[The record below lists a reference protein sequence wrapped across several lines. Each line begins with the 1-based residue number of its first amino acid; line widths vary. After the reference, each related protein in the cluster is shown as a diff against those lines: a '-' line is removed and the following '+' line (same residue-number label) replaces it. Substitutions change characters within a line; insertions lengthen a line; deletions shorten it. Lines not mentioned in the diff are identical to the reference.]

1 MFLPLRLSPH
11 FISFVGFTEDSSE
24 FSATILLGT
33 GHKGSVRLSHRTAL
47 DTLAKLKR
55 RDYSSARMTCTL
67 LYSNSWYAPF
77 SKLAEKEMNLG
88 DIVLE

>member
-11 FISFVGFTEDSSE
+11 LVSFVGFTEDSSE

-33 GHKGSVRLSHRTAL
+33 GHRGSVRLSHRTAL

-55 RDYSSARMTCTL
+55 RDSNARMTCTL

-77 SKLAEKEMNLG
+77 SKLAEKEISLR